1 MNRFKTLTA
10 FVVVGAALTA
20 ACTTAPSGRQQ
31 LLMLSDSELNQ
42 LGAQSF
48 EQIKAEQPLSRNA
61 AHQRYVGCVV
71 NALVAELPQEWR
83 SQAWEVQV
91 FADESPNAFA
101 LPGGKVG
108 VNTGMITLAQNQ
120 DQLAAVIGHE
130 IGHVIFRHANERMSR
145 SALVGAGVQAGGAL
159 AGARTTP
166 ETARTVAGLL
176 GAGAQL
182 GVMLPFSREQ
192 EREVDVYGQDLMA
205 KAGFNPAEASRL
217 WQNMIAASGR
227 SAGAVQALSTH
238 PDPQARA
245 SALERRA
252 PALMPQYE
260 AARAQGKRPACG

>member
-1 MNRFKTLTA
+1 MNRCKSLTTA
-10 FVVVGAALTA
+10 IVLGVALT

-31 LLMLSDSELNQ
+31 LLMLSDSELSQ

-48 EQIKAEQPLSRNA
+48 EQLKSEQALSNNA
-61 AHQRYVGCVV
+61 AHRRYVSCVV

-83 SQAWEVQV
+83 SQSWEVQV

-108 VNTGMITLAQNQ
+108 VNAGMINLAQNQ

-130 IGHVIFRHANERMSR
+130 IGHVVFRHANERMSR
-145 SALVGAGVQAGGAL
+145 STLVGAGVQAGGAL
-159 AGARTTP
+159 VGTRTTP

-205 KAGFNPAEASRL
+205 KAGFDPAQASRL

-227 SAGAVQALSTH
+227 SAGSMQALSTH

-245 SALERRA
+245 TALQQRA
-252 PALMPQYE
+252 PALQAQYQ
-260 AARAQGKRPACG
+260 AARSQGKRPACA